1 MLVNLNNKC
10 MSQTVSIR
18 KGLDI
23 RLVGEAS
30 KNIVSLPVSQTIC
43 MSPLDFHGLNPKLVV
58 KEGDSVKAGDAIFF
72 DKAHESVMYC
82 TPASGIVKAIVRG
95 EKRRI
100 LQVLIETGSEQVY
113 RQSDPM
119 NVGNASAEE
128 VKTSMLANGLW
139 PLVKQRPLDVV
150 ADPNQSPK
158 AIFVTA
164 FDSSPLA
171 PDFNFVLEGR
181 EKDLQAGLMVLSK
194 LTTGKV
200 HFNINPDQSTTFSGL
215 TGVEINNF
223 SGKHPAGNVGTQIHH
238 IDPINKG
245 EFTWTLNAID
255 VAIIGHF
262 FNTGK
267 FDLTRTI
274 ALTGSEVSNPQ
285 YIKTLPGTPIESI
298 VKGNVKGEHVRYISG
313 NVLTGERKQFNEY
326 LGYYHNQ
333 VTVIPEGDQYK
344 FFLTKGWLGLGF
356 DKFSNSR
363 LFPTFLL
370 PKSKKFV
377 LDTNTNGEER
387 AFVVTGELDRVFPF
401 DILPMQLVKAAITN
415 DIDGMEN
422 LGIYEV
428 APEDFALCEY
438 VCTTKIDIQDKIRQ
452 GLDVIA
458 KECM

>member
-1 MLVNLNNKC
+1 
-10 MSQTVSIR
+10 MSKSINIR

-23 RLVGEAS
+23 RLEGESAKKIVVLPIS
-30 KNIVSLPVSQTIC
+30 KTIC
-43 MSPLDFHGLNPKLVV
+43 ISPLDFHGLNPKLVV
-58 KEGDSVKAGDAIFF
+58 KEGDAVKAGDAIFF

-82 TPASGIVKAIVRG
+82 TPASGVVKAIVRG
-95 EKRRI
+95 EKRKI
-100 LQVLIETGSEQVY
+100 LNILIETGSEQVY
-113 RQSDPM
+113 RQSDPI
-119 NVGNASAEE
+119 NILNASNEE
-128 VKTSMLANGLW
+128 VKSIMLANGLW
-139 PLVKQRPLDVV
+139 PLVKQRPLDVI
-150 ADPNQSPK
+150 ADPNQTPK
-158 AIFVTA
+158 AIFVTG
-164 FDSSPLA
+164 FDSAPLA
-171 PDFNFVLEGR
+171 PDFTFILKGK
-181 EKDLQAGLMVLSK
+181 EKDLQAGLNALSK
-194 LTTGKV
+194 LTSGKV
-200 HFNINPDQSTTFSGL
+200 HLNINPTSAGAEL
-215 TGVEINNF
+215 TEMKGVEINKF

-238 IDPINKG
+238 VDPINKG
-245 EFTWTLNAID
+245 EFVWTLNAID
-255 VAIIGHF
+255 VAIIGQF

-267 FDLTRTI
+267 FDLSRII
-274 ALTGSEVSNPQ
+274 ALSGSEISTPQ
-285 YIKTLPGTPIESI
+285 YYRTLPGTPIEQI
-298 VKGNVKGEHVRYISG
+298 VKGNVKEEHVRYISG
-313 NVLTGERKQFNEY
+313 NVLTGDRKQLNEY

-363 LFPTFLL
+363 LFPTFLM

-387 AFVVTGELDRVFPF
+387 AFVVTGELDKVFPF

>member
-1 MLVNLNNKC
+1 
-10 MSQTVSIR
+10 
-18 KGLDI
+18 
-23 RLVGEAS
+23 
-30 KNIVSLPVSQTIC
+30 
-43 MSPLDFHGLNPKLVV
+43 
-58 KEGDSVKAGDAIFF
+58 
-72 DKAHESVMYC
+72 
-82 TPASGIVKAIVRG
+82 
-95 EKRRI
+95 
-100 LQVLIETGSEQVY
+100 
-113 RQSDPM
+113 M

-181 EKDLQAGLMVLSK
+181 EKDLQAGLMALSK

>member
-1 MLVNLNNKC
+1 
-10 MSQTVSIR
+10 MSQTVRIH

-23 RLVGEAS
+23 RLKGEAEKKIS
-30 KNIVSLPVSQTIC
+30 ISHLSPTIC
-43 MSPLDFHGLNPKLVV
+43 ISPLDFHGLNPKLVV

-181 EKDLQAGLMVLSK
+181 EKDLQAGLMALSK

>member
-1 MLVNLNNKC
+1 
-10 MSQTVSIR
+10 MSKSINIH

-23 RLVGEAS
+23 RLEGESAKKIVVLPIS
-30 KNIVSLPVSQTIC
+30 KTIC
-43 MSPLDFHGLNPKLVV
+43 ISPLDFHGLNPKLVV
-58 KEGDSVKAGDAIFF
+58 KEGDAVKAGDAIFF

-82 TPASGIVKAIVRG
+82 TPASGVVKAIVRG
-95 EKRRI
+95 EKRKI
-100 LQVLIETGSEQVY
+100 LNILIETGSEQVY
-113 RQSDPM
+113 RQSDPI
-119 NVGNASAEE
+119 NILNASNEE
-128 VKTSMLANGLW
+128 VKSIMLANGLW
-139 PLVKQRPLDVV
+139 PLVKQRPLDVI
-150 ADPNQSPK
+150 ADPNQTPK
-158 AIFVTA
+158 AIFVTG
-164 FDSSPLA
+164 FDSAPLA
-171 PDFNFVLEGR
+171 PDFTFILKGK
-181 EKDLQAGLMVLSK
+181 EKDLQAGLNALSK
-194 LTTGKV
+194 LTSGKV
-200 HFNINPDQSTTFSGL
+200 HLNINPTSAGAEL
-215 TGVEINNF
+215 TEMKGVEINKF

-238 IDPINKG
+238 VDPINKG
-245 EFTWTLNAID
+245 EFVWTLNAID
-255 VAIIGHF
+255 VAIIGQF

-267 FDLTRTI
+267 FDLSRII
-274 ALTGSEVSNPQ
+274 ALSGSEISTPQ
-285 YIKTLPGTPIESI
+285 YYRTLPGTPIEQI
-298 VKGNVKGEHVRYISG
+298 VKGNVKEEHVRYISG
-313 NVLTGERKQFNEY
+313 NVLTGDRKQLNEY

-363 LFPTFLL
+363 LFPTFLM

-387 AFVVTGELDRVFPF
+387 AFVVTGELDKVFPF